1 LGHTL
6 NGLVCVRHVVVGLRG
21 KDRLGHVPDEN
32 STLSSGGHNELLVGG
47 DGDLGDGAGVTDT
60 LVVLDSF
67 IVVPDLDDLVFSTG
81 DVVLSFVEDGKG
93 VDFTSAG
100 SIEHADGLSVEAI
113 PVGDLAVGTGGK
125 DLRLIGVIEDGLEH
139 GGFEEAH
146 DTGVRLDVPDDA
158 RAIVRGGDGVG
169 VGLVDLNIRDSAS
182 VFLEGSLHDLGLSS
196 DSPDSN
202 FSFHS
207 SGDNVVAVVSA
218 GEGGDSMVVGVV
230 DSVEELSRLGEEGTD
245 LTVVPSRDDAFTVGH
260 EAAGVAFKS
269 GNLNTE
275 ELLTGA

>member
-1 LGHTL
+1 MTIPAFRID
-6 NGLVCVRHVVVGLRG
+6 NGL
-21 KDRLGHVPDEN
+21 
-32 STLSSGGHNELLVGG
+32 SY
-47 DGDLGDGAGVTDT
+47 LGDGAGVTDT

-93 VDFTSAG
+93 VDLTGAG

-125 DLRLIGVIEDGLEH
+125 DLRLIGVVEDGLEH
-139 GGFEEAH
+139 GGLEEAH

-196 DSPDSN
+196 DSPDSD

-207 SGDNVVAVVSA
+207 SGDNVVAVVGG

-230 DSVEELSRLGEEGTD
+230 DGVEELSRLGEEGTD
-245 LTVVPSRDDAFTVGH
+245 LTVVPSRDDALTVGH

>member
-1 LGHTL
+1 MTIPAFRID
-6 NGLVCVRHVVVGLRG
+6 NGL
-21 KDRLGHVPDEN
+21 
-32 STLSSGGHNELLVGG
+32 SY
-47 DGDLGDGAGVTDT
+47 LGDGAGVTDT

-67 IVVPDLDDLVFSTG
+67 IVVPDLDDLVFSSG

-93 VDFTSAG
+93 VDLTGAG

-125 DLRLIGVIEDGLEH
+125 DLRLIGVVEDGLEH
-139 GGFEEAH
+139 GGLEEAH

-196 DSPDSN
+196 DSPDSD

-207 SGDNVVAVVSA
+207 SGDNVVAVVGG

-230 DSVEELSRLGEEGTD
+230 DGVEELSRLGEEGTD
-245 LTVVPSRDDAFTVGH
+245 LTVVPSRDDALTVGH

-275 ELLTGA
+275 ELLAGA